1 MQMKRMLSI
10 FFLSAVLALS
20 FSVPALAGDVIRLTY
35 SNFFPPTHVQS
46 KLAESWCKEVEKRT
60 GGKVQFQYFP
70 GQTLTKAPQSYD
82 GVVTGICDVAMS
94 CFTYTRGRFPVMEVV
109 DLPLGYTSGVQAT
122 NVVNKVFAEL
132 NPKELSDTKVLYL
145 HAHGPGL
152 LHTKDKPVKALN
164 DIKGLKIRAHGTI
177 SEMVKA
183 LGAAPVTMPMPEV
196 YQALEKGVVD
206 GAFYPVEANKG
217 WKLGE
222 VDRFCTLSF
231 PAAYTTSFFV
241 VMNSDVWAKLPA
253 DAQKTIQ
260 EINAEWMIKHG
271 QAWDAADAKGRKF
284 LLSQKGRQV
293 LELAPG
299 QDAKWRAAI
308 QPVLEGFVQKLKA
321 RKLDGDKALSVAQKT
336 LAANAG
342 K

>member
-1 MQMKRMLSI
+1 MKRFICLLSI
-10 FFLSAVLALS
+10 FALAVL
-20 FSVPALAGDVIRLTY
+20 FSAAPAVADDAVKLTY

-46 KLAESWCKEVEKRT
+46 QLAEAWCKEVEKRT
-60 GGKVQFQYFP
+60 GGKVKFQYFA

-94 CFTYTRGRFPVMEVV
+94 CFAYTRGRFPMMEVV

-122 NVVNKVFAEL
+122 KVVNQVYASLK
-132 NPKELSDTKVLYL
+132 PKELMDTKVMYL

-152 LHTKDKPVKALN
+152 LHTKDKPVKTLE
-164 DIKGLKIRAHGTI
+164 DMQGLKLRAHGTI
-177 SEMVKA
+177 AEMVKA
-183 LGAAPVTMPMPEV
+183 LGATPVTMPMPDV
-196 YQALEKGVVD
+196 YQSLEKGVVD

-222 VDRFCTLSF
+222 VSQFCTLSY

-253 DAQKTIQ
+253 DARKTID
-260 EINAEWMIKHG
+260 EINLEWAAKHG
-271 QAWDAADAKGRKF
+271 KAWDESDAKGREF
-284 LLSQKGRQV
+284 LLSQKGRQI

-299 QDAKWRAAI
+299 QDAKWRKVVE
-308 QPVLEGFVQKLKA
+308 PVLDDYVRKLSE
-321 RKLDGDKALSVAQKT
+321 RKLDGAAALAAAKKALG
-336 LAANAG
+336 AAG
-342 K
+342 GR